1 VAEVRFD
8 DIEALRAQIS
18 EQYGAWSEPFVV
30 TQEVINRFAELSGDH
45 QWIHVDV
52 ERARRESPFGGP
64 IAHGFLT
71 LCLLPR
77 LRPPEGRT
85 RVVGYRNAVN
95 YGADSLRFLAPVPA
109 GASIHA
115 RSRLAAVEKRP
126 NGTLVTTETAAHV
139 VGSERPSLIYRGLVL
154 YQG

>member
-1 VAEVRFD
+1 MAEVRFD
-8 DIEALRAQIS
+8 DLDGLRAQIS
-18 EQYGAWSEPFVV
+18 EQYGLWSEPFEV
-30 TQEVINRFAELSGDH
+30 TQDLIQRFAELSGDH

-52 ERARRESPFGGP
+52 ERARRESPFKGP

-77 LRPPEGRT
+77 LRPSGDRLQIK
-85 RVVGYRNAVN
+85 GYRNAVN

-109 GASIHA
+109 GARIHA
-115 RSRLAAVEKRP
+115 RSRMAAAEKRP
-126 NGTLVTTETAAHV
+126 NGTLVTTETAVHV